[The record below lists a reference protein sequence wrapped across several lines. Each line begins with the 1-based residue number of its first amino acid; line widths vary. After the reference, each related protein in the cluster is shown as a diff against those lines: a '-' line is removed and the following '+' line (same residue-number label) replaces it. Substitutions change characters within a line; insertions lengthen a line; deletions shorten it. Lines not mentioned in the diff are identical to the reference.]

1 MAVEIRV
8 PPLSEAIGE
17 ATVGR
22 WIKKEGDSVAL
33 NEIVVELETDE
44 FILELPAP
52 ADGTLGKIRKREGE
66 TVRVNELLAWMQPAD
81 GASPA
86 TAAGETATARSQEMA
101 PAKQHAA
108 AGGGPAG
115 AQTWTAARVP
125 VAEHGLGFPDAR
137 GVGRGKRI
145 WGIVI
150 LVLAAFLLIGFV
162 QDPDLAGALIVAL
175 FASGGGL
182 LYRAGKADGE
192 HARSAALGQ
201 MQIPVLAL
209 AREDGRLTVTE
220 VASRLGW
227 TLPQARAVLDSLDDG
242 LRVWSTPSD
251 EGVMVYEFR
260 ELIHDPDRPRLE
272 PRAEPR
278 LQPPPGPSS

>member
-1 MAVEIRV
+1 
-8 PPLSEAIGE
+8 
-17 ATVGR
+17 VGR
-22 WIKKEGDSVAL
+22 WIKKEGDFVAL

-44 FILELPAP
+44 IIVELPAP
-52 ADGTLGKIRKREGE
+52 ADGTLGKIQKHEGE
-66 TVRVNELLAWMQPAD
+66 TVRVNDLLAWMQTAD
-81 GASPA
+81 GAG
-86 TAAGETATARSQEMA
+86 AGETASARYQEMA
-101 PAKQHAA
+101 PARQHAA
-108 AGGGPAG
+108 VGGPVD
-115 AQTWTAARVP
+115 AQTWPAARVP
-125 VAEHGLGFPDAR
+125 VAEHGLEVPGSR

-150 LVLAAFLLIGFV
+150 LVLAAFMLIGFV

-175 FASGGGL
+175 FGAGGGL
-182 LYRAGKADGE
+182 LYRAGRADAE
-192 HARSAALGQ
+192 NARSAALGQ

-260 ELIHDPDRPRLE
+260 ELIHDPDRPRVE
-272 PRAEPR
+272 P
-278 LQPPPGPSS
+278 GS

>member
-8 PPLSEAIGE
+8 PPLGRSVAE

-22 WIKKEGDSVAL
+22 WIKKEGDSVAR

-44 FILELPAP
+44 ITLELPAP
-52 ADGTLGKIRKREGE
+52 AAGTLGKIQKHAGE
-66 TVRVNELLAWMQPAD
+66 TVRVDEVLAWMQTAD

-86 TAAGETATARSQEMA
+86 AAAGETAYARYPEMA

-108 AGGGPAG
+108 AAGGPAD
-115 AQTWTAARVP
+115 AHRLPAARAP
-125 VAEHGLGFPDAR
+125 GAEHALDGR

-145 WGIVI
+145 SGIVI
-150 LVLAAFLLIGFV
+150 LVLAAFMLIGFV

-175 FASGGGL
+175 FAAGGGL
-182 LYRAGKADGE
+182 LYRAGKADAE
-192 HARSAALGQ
+192 HARSTTLGQ

-220 VASRLGW
+220 VAARLGW

-242 LRVWSTPSD
+242 LRVWSVPSD

-260 ELIHDPDRPRLE
+260 ELIHDPDRPRPE
-272 PRAEPR
+272 PGAEPR
-278 LQPPPGPSS
+278 LQPPPGPNS

>member
-8 PPLSEAIGE
+8 PPLGE
-17 ATVGR
+17 SVGEVTVGR
-22 WIKKEGDSVAL
+22 WIKKEGDSVAR
-33 NEIVVELETDE
+33 NEILVELETDKAV
-44 FILELPAP
+44 LELPAP
-52 ADGTLGKIRKREGE
+52 AAGTLGRIQKHEGE
-66 TVRVNELLAWMQPAD
+66 TVRVNELLAWMQTDA
-81 GASPA
+81 ASPA
-86 TAAGETATARSQEMA
+86 AAMGETASARYHEMA
-101 PAKQHAA
+101 PVKQHAV
-108 AGGGPAG
+108 AGGGPAD
-115 AQTWTAARVP
+115 AQTWPAARAP
-125 VAEHGLGFPDAR
+125 VAEHGLDVPGGG

-145 WGIVI
+145 WGIVL

-162 QDPDLAGALIVAL
+162 QGPDLAGALIVAL

-182 LYRAGKADGE
+182 LYRAGKADAE
-192 HARSAALGQ
+192 HARSTALGQ

-242 LRVWSTPSD
+242 LRVWSIPSD

-272 PRAEPR
+272 PGAEPR
-278 LQPPPGPSS
+278 LQPPSEPSS